1 MVSAEVIISLIWC
14 HSSLFLGLLGNT
26 YVLHATIAHRAIKL
40 DKLSVW
46 IIQNLAVTDLV
57 NSVIVLVPVLISL
70 HADSRWVLGDTFCQI
85 SFGYKYLGIVANM
98 VLINILSFNK
108 LIRCLFPLRT
118 LDCSRARRWSVTVV
132 TVITMLITPSWHFY
146 KSTLKTTN
154 LIHFSRSQ
162 CMCWLLQ
169 NSTPQIW
176 HLVLDYLLSGMLNA
190 LPCLTLI
197 GLNAY
202 LVIFAV
208 RKSTRSVN
216 KMNIMVVVLITASF
230 LVATLP
236 YFIYFVIRGD
246 VWTDGDVILRFV
258 TFVFFLAFW
267 FNPVIYLATNK
278 NFWNYTVR
286 FIRRESNRVSASQR
300 PVAVQDSVRHGCVVR
315 TNVSPVSESTAS

>member
-57 NSVIVLVPVLISL
+57 N
-70 HADSRWVLGDTFCQI
+70 
-85 SFGYKYLGIVANM
+85 
-98 VLINILSFNK
+98 
-108 LIRCLFPLRT
+108 
-118 LDCSRARRWSVTVV
+118 
-132 TVITMLITPSWHFY
+132 SWHFY

-246 VWTDGDVILRFV
+246 VWSDGDVILRFV

-267 FNPVIYLATNK
+267 SNPVIYLATNK

-300 PVAVQDSVRHGCVVR
+300 PVVVQDSVRHGCVVR
-315 TNVSPVSESTAS
+315 TNVVSPVSESTAS